1 MGGEENWWWMVIT
14 LHDTRM
20 DGCDCDL
27 WVHLRII
34 GVFFCDRIAKVL
46 LRRWIGEYSVR
57 ETGNEEEDRCLG
69 FCQYSMLNL
78 FVILFSF

>member
-1 MGGEENWWWMVIT
+1 MVIT

-20 DGCDCDL
+20 DECDCECTC
-27 WVHLRII
+27 II

-57 ETGNEEEDRCLG
+57 ETGNEEEGRCLG
-69 FCQYSMLNL
+69 FC
-78 FVILFSF
+78 